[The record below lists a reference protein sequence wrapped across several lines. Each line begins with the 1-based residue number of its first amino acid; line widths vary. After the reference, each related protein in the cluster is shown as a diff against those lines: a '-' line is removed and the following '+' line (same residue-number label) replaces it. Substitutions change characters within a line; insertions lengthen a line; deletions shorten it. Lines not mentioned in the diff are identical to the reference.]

1 MNRNTKAII
10 AVTISLIIIVAGV
23 LIIRET
29 QIHGQKSS
37 SPPPFSPINFNAGIL
52 KSGNA
57 SANIT
62 GSATA
67 ILYSSN
73 GGQGMFLH
81 FFPSPGRFVT
91 VCDKAFYNESN
102 GIANECVNF
111 TSFVVNVQYIM
122 NPGSFTEIISIN
134 NRLSQKQNVGIGF
147 NAEFNNIANITLSQ
161 GNPNN
166 PINTTIIPEPHN
178 FTETYNLHNSC
189 LFAASWGSGI
199 NITLNWYSMEG
210 IMAGG
215 ELTFNGFH
223 ASYTSLGLAFSG
235 ISIPPDT
242 NLALGEMTASF

>member
-10 AVTISLIIIVAGV
+10 AVAISLIIIAAGV

-29 QIHGQKSS
+29 QIHGQG
-37 SPPPFSPINFNAGIL
+37 SPSPPFSPINFNAGIL

-57 SANIT
+57 SVNIT

-73 GGQGMFLH
+73 SGQGMFLH
-81 FFPSPGRFVT
+81 FYPAPGRFVT
-91 VCDKAFYNESN
+91 VCDRAFYNTSSVN
-102 GIANECVNF
+102 AYECVNF

-122 NPGSFTEIISIN
+122 NPGSFTEIISIS
-134 NRLSQKQNVGIGF
+134 NRLSQKQNVGMGF
-147 NAEFNNIANITLSQ
+147 NAEFNNIVNVTLSQ

-166 PINTTIIPEPHN
+166 PVNTTITPEPHN

-189 LFAASWGSGI
+189 LFAAAWGSGI

-210 IMAGG
+210 ILAGG

-223 ASYTSLGLAFSG
+223 SSCTSLGLAFSG
-235 ISIPPDT
+235 ISIPPDS
-242 NLALGEMTASF
+242 NLTLGEMTASF